1 MNSAQWAVMY
11 WNCREKW
18 RGRIVNY
25 LRICP
30 SAEGRVL
37 EALEGGEVLLLED
50 VALRAELPVHE
61 VAASMMMLEL
71 KRLVAKR
78 ADGRFER
85 RG

>member
-1 MNSAQWAVMY
+1 M
-11 WNCREKW
+11 
-18 RGRIVNY
+18 
-25 LRICP
+25 
-30 SAEGRVL
+30 L
-37 EALEGGEVLLLED
+37 EALEGEVLLLED